1 LGAVK
6 ILDNKTI
13 LLVTSFILILLIS
26 SVSVRKILWNESSQD
41 YEYKTYAM
49 QLLDD
54 AHIEFEKIRGVSL
67 REVELVVVNKEWVIE
82 NWGRGF
88 ADREIADILRQE
100 NIFKALFMID
110 QDISLYD
117 ARLEWTGR
125 FRVAKW
131 KGKIYVVR
139 ENFDLSNDFEVK
151 STFIHELTHIFQ
163 DRYSIQARK
172 TFDGDKAKDAL
183 TEGDATFMAI
193 TFREEGDIPSVS
205 SNVPDALVPMLN
217 SFSDEIQLSL
227 PPTIDDLNWFPYR
240 YGVKFVEALY
250 GIGGW
255 EEVNKAFE
263 YPPKTTEQILHPEK
277 YLTKEDAHNVTA
289 PYISGDWKLT
299 KAERFGE
306 YFILV
311 KLNNWIPDK
320 EAEDAAKGWGGDI
333 LSYYEKDDE
342 YLLTWNI
349 TWDSNEDAHEF
360 YRAFQ
365 KMMSETLAEKE
376 NDGYWSANERYIS
389 IEWNENSTLIVSST
403 NETIIRQPFFRLN
416 K

>member
-1 LGAVK
+1 
-6 ILDNKTI
+6 
-13 LLVTSFILILLIS
+13 
-26 SVSVRKILWNESSQD
+26 
-41 YEYKTYAM
+41 M
-49 QLLDD
+49 QILDD
-54 AHIEFEKIRGVSL
+54 ANIEFEKIRGVSL

-110 QDISLYD
+110 QEISLYD
-117 ARLEWTGR
+117 ARLEWTGF

-131 KGKIYVVR
+131 KGKIYVVT
-139 ENFDLSNDFEVK
+139 ENFDLSNEFEVK

-183 TEGDATFMAI
+183 TEGDATFMAN
-193 TFREEGDIPSVS
+193 TFREEGVVNPSVS
-205 SNVPDALVPMLN
+205 SNVPDALVPMII
-217 SFSDEIQLSL
+217 SFSDEIQFSL
-227 PPTIDDLNWFPYR
+227 PPTINDLNWFPYR
-240 YGVKFVEALY
+240 YGVKFVEVLY
-250 GIGGW
+250 RMGGW
-255 EEVNKAFE
+255 EEVNKAYE

-277 YLTKEDAHNVTA
+277 YFAKEDAHNVTA

-299 KAERFGE
+299 KTERFGE

-342 YLLTWNI
+342 YFFTWNI
-349 TWDSNEDAHEF
+349 TWDSIEDAHDF

-365 KMMSETLAEKE
+365 KMISETLAEKE
-376 NDGYWSANERYIS
+376 NDGCWSANGRYIS
-389 IEWNENSTLIVSST
+389 IQLNENSTLLISST
-403 NETIIRQPFFRLN
+403 NQTIVQQPFFRLR

>member
-6 ILDNKTI
+6 ILDNKNI
-13 LLVTSFILILLIS
+13 IFVTSFILILLIS
-26 SVSVRKILWNESSQD
+26 SFSVRKLLWNESPPD
-41 YEYKTYAM
+41 YEYKAYAM

-67 REVELVVVNKEWVIE
+67 KEVELVVVNKEWVLE

-88 ADREIADILRQE
+88 ADREMADILRQE

-117 ARLEWTGR
+117 ARLEWVGN

-131 KGKIYVVR
+131 KGKIYVVK
-139 ENFDLSNDFEVK
+139 ENFGLSNVFEVK
-151 STFIHELTHIFQ
+151 STFVHELTHIFQ

-172 TFDGDKAKDAL
+172 TFDDDKAKDAL
-183 TEGDATFMAI
+183 TEGDATFMAN
-193 TFREEGDIPSVS
+193 TFREEEVVNPTVS
-205 SNVPDALVPMLN
+205 LNIPDALMPILI

-227 PPTIDDLNWFPYR
+227 PPTINDLNWFPYH

-250 GIGGW
+250 RMGGW
-255 EEVNKAFE
+255 EEVNKAYE
-263 YPPKTTEQILHPEK
+263 NPPKTTEQILHTEK
-277 YLTKEDAHNVTA
+277 YYTKEDAKNVTV
-289 PYISGDWKLT
+289 PHISVDWKLT
-299 KAERFGE
+299 KTERFGE

-333 LSYYEKDDE
+333 LSYYEKDEE
-342 YLLTWNI
+342 YLFTWNI

-365 KMMSETLAEKE
+365 KMMSETQAEKK
-376 NDGYWSANERYIS
+376 NDGYWSSNGRYIS
-389 IEWNENSTLIVSST
+389 IEWNKNSTLIVSST
-403 NETIIRQPFFRLN
+403 NETIVQRFLRELQ
-416 K
+416 